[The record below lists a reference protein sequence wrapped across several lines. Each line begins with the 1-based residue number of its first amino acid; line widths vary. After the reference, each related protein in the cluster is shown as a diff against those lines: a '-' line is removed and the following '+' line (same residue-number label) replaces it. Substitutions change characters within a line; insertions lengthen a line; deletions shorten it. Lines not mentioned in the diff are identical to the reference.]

1 MLFSECRI
9 GWVPFAIEWCDRQV
23 AERAPDP
30 SAPLSMLPS
39 EYAKRNCGFT
49 FEEDYVGTEMMKLD
63 WCNLGDVAIWGSDY
77 PHPQGTWP
85 DVSIPIDKMF
95 EGVPADIKQR
105 VLWDHA
111 AEMFNIKGPRS

>member
-1 MLFSECRI
+1 
-9 GWVPFAIEWCDRQV
+9 
-23 AERAPDP
+23 
-30 SAPLSMLPS
+30 
-39 EYAKRNCGFT
+39 
-49 FEEDYVGTEMMKLD
+49 MMKLD